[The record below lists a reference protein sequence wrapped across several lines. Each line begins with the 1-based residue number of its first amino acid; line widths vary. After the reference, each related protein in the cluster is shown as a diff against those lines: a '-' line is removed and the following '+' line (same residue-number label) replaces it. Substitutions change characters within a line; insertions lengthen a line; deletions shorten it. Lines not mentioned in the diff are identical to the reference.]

1 MVVRT
6 GWGGQEVQDGTLRV
20 AAKDGVSPV
29 AEVSNFCLT
38 DAVVGGKLGGVLGD
52 GRAGMSDR

>member
-1 MVVRT
+1 M
-6 GWGGQEVQDGTLRV
+6 

-38 DAVVGGKLGGVLGD
+38 DVVVGGKLGGVLEGWLGWD
-52 GRAGMSDR
+52 E

>member
-6 GWGGQEVQDGTLRV
+6 GWEDRKRQHGTLRV

-29 AEVSNFCLT
+29 AEVSNFCLR
-38 DAVVGGKLGGVLGD
+38 DAVVGGKLGSVLEGWL
-52 GRAGMSDR
+52 GWEE

>member
-6 GWGGQEVQDGTLRV
+6 GWEDRKRQHGTLRV

-29 AEVSNFCLT
+29 AEVSNFCLR
-38 DAVVGGKLGGVLGD
+38 DAIVGGKLGSVLEGWLGWD
-52 GRAGMSDR
+52 E